1 MTMRFLSATA
11 LAGAI
16 ALGGLFAAPSAIAA
30 TPKDLLIVAQAIDD
44 IVSLDPAEGFELT
57 SVQSFSSLYQR
68 LVQSNPNEPTKLD
81 PVLAESWVVAPE
93 GNAITFK
100 IRNGAT
106 FSSGNPVRADDVIY
120 SLSRAVKLGKS
131 PVFILNELG
140 WTADNVDGFLT
151 KVDDS
156 HVKVSWP
163 AKVGPSFALSIL
175 SAPVASIVDQKEVE
189 AHAKDGDFGNAWLHT
204 ASAGSGPFKIRA
216 YQPHEAL
223 VLDANATSPTGAP
236 KLKGIIFKNVADPAA
251 RRLLIEQGDAD
262 IARDL
267 GADQIA
273 ALTGKPG
280 INVLSA
286 PSAEID
292 YLAFNVASKDNPNSK
307 NPALW
312 EAARYLVDYEGI
324 AKNLLKGQSAVHQG
338 FIPKGF
344 AGSLDDTPFHLDVE
358 KAKGI
363 LKAGGIDGDITV
375 KLDVINQPP
384 YTDIAQAI
392 QATFAEAGIKLEIQ
406 PSVAS
411 QFYSKIRS
419 QGHEAAL
426 LFWIPDYFDPHS
438 NASAFALNRDDGT
451 KTVAWRNGWVIPE
464 LSDKTQAAVEEQD
477 AEKRAADYKAIQLEV
492 QQKSPF
498 VVLLQPNNQIVL
510 RDNVKG
516 FIQGLN
522 ADQVY
527 FAGVEK

>member
-1 MTMRFLSATA
+1 
-11 LAGAI
+11 
-16 ALGGLFAAPSAIAA
+16 
-30 TPKDLLIVAQAIDD
+30 
-44 IVSLDPAEGFELT
+44 
-57 SVQSFSSLYQR
+57 
-68 LVQSNPNEPTKLD
+68 
-81 PVLAESWVVAPE
+81 
-93 GNAITFK
+93 
-100 IRNGAT
+100 
-106 FSSGNPVRADDVIY
+106 
-120 SLSRAVKLGKS
+120 
-131 PVFILNELG
+131 
-140 WTADNVDGFLT
+140 
-151 KVDDS
+151 
-156 HVKVSWP
+156 
-163 AKVGPSFALSIL
+163 
-175 SAPVASIVDQKEVE
+175 
-189 AHAKDGDFGNAWLHT
+189 
-204 ASAGSGPFKIRA
+204 
-216 YQPHEAL
+216 
-223 VLDANATSPTGAP
+223 
-236 KLKGIIFKNVADPAA
+236 
-251 RRLLIEQGDAD
+251 
-262 IARDL
+262 
-267 GADQIA
+267 
-273 ALTGKPG
+273 
-280 INVLSA
+280 
-286 PSAEID
+286 ID

-312 EAARYLVDYEGI
+312 QAARYLVDYEGI

-363 LKAGGIDGDITV
+363 LKAGGIDGGITV

-392 QATFAEAGIKLEIQ
+392 QATFAQAGIKLEIQ